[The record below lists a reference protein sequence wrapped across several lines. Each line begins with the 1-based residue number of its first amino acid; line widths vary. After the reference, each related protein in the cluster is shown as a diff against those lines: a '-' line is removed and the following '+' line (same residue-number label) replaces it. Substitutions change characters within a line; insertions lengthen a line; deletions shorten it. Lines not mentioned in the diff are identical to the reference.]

1 MQKTDGNIVQI
12 ITMWIRACGFRHS
25 TLFTHCLRL
34 LERQRAK
41 SHICSEDH
49 LTCKASNA
57 HLDRKSSLA
66 VWMCLSPQACMVET
80 WPPVWRYWKWVESTT
95 LRLGTDLPPESHCL
109 QQRFVWSSQVLA
121 PGNAVV
127 GKCGL
132 SLPWLSAPLGGLAH
146 TPNSIVHDAV
156 HQSRRQSPNRW
167 GHPTLDFPPSKMWA
181 EYTAF

>member
-1 MQKTDGNIVQI
+1 MQKTDGNTVQI

-95 LRLGTDLPPESHCL
+95 LRLGTDLRPEPHCL
-109 QQRFVWSSQVLA
+109 QQRFVWSSAGSCECCCCKVWPFSSLTFCSIRWACPHSQLYCPWRCSPVKETVTEQMGPPNL
-121 PGNAVV
+121 
-127 GKCGL
+127 GL
-132 SLPWLSAPLGGLAH
+132 STFKNVSWIH
-146 TPNSIVHDAV
+146 SI
-156 HQSRRQSPNRW
+156 
-167 GHPTLDFPPSKMWA
+167 LM
-181 EYTAF
+181 